1 MGGSRTDV
9 DRKTTMESLEHEKA
23 RDWLIIP
30 GVLADGALL
39 LNQSE
44 RETGCKIAEDH
55 VEAG

>member
-1 MGGSRTDV
+1 
-9 DRKTTMESLEHEKA
+9 MESLEHEKA